1 MAETLVKDGLGNI
14 STDTDK
20 DFWIRREVLPD
31 GKEYYYMVLV
41 YVDHILCFHRDTLVV
56 IDALK
61 SIYVMNREAWYLQ
74 IVILEQTSRRCR
86 LRTV

>member
-41 YVDHILCFHRDTLVV
+41 YVDHIFVFTEIRWL
-56 IDALK
+56 
-61 SIYVMNREAWYLQ
+61 
-74 IVILEQTSRRCR
+74 
-86 LRTV
+86 